1 MKSRYLLETNILSE
15 VLKPNP
21 SKSIVENIN
30 LKNEELSTASIVL
43 HEIAF
48 GCWRLP
54 ENSKQ
59 RLHIQQYIDNV
70 ILPTLPIFDYNAE
83 AALWHSKQRAK
94 LTEQGKMPSFV
105 DGQIASIAYVNNLVL
120 VTRNVKDFVV
130 FNGLVIENWFV
141 IS

>member
-1 MKSRYLLETNILSE
+1 MKLYLDAGDY
-15 VLKPNP
+15 LKIQN
-21 SKSIVENIN
+21 
-30 LKNEELSTASIVL
+30 
-43 HEIAF
+43 
-48 GCWRLP
+48 
-54 ENSKQ
+54 NSYIF
-59 RLHIQQYIDNV
+59 RIYIDNV

-105 DGQIASIAYVNNLVL
+105 DCQIASIAYVNNLVL

-141 IS
+141 ISD